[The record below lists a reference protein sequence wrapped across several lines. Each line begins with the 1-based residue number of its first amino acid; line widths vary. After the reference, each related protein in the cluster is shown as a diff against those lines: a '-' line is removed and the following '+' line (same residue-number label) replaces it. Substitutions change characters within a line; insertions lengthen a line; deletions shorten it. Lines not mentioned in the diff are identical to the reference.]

1 MLGLTGQ
8 FARADPELFKD
19 GTRRGSIL
27 SGKPQSVNHMPTTVR
42 RHCTSFSLLTGA
54 LIFG

>member
-27 SGKPQSVNHMPTTVR
+27 SGKEQSVNHTPTTVQI
-42 RHCTSFSLLTGA
+42 HCNS
-54 LIFG
+54 I

>member
-8 FARADPELFKD
+8 FAAKADPELFKD

-27 SGKPQSVNHMPTTVR
+27 SGDE
-42 RHCTSFSLLTGA
+42 
-54 LIFG
+54 

>member
-27 SGKPQSVNHMPTTVR
+27 SGKAQSVNHTPTTVILFD
-42 RHCTSFSLLTGA
+42 C
-54 LIFG
+54 